1 MDNEN
6 IKNINFNLTE
16 EIEEQLENLKMKDK
30 IIDSKIE
37 DLMIDLHNNCEF
49 MGNRMTA
56 MSELIKEKTDEEIK
70 ASTVN
75 YRKAYDTL
83 IKVAIL
89 ISIVGILNFAMLL
102 FILINH

>member
-37 DLMIDLHNNCEF
+37 DLMIDLHNNLVEY
-49 MGNRMTA
+49 N
-56 MSELIKEKTDEEIK
+56 
-70 ASTVN
+70 
-75 YRKAYDTL
+75 
-83 IKVAIL
+83 
-89 ISIVGILNFAMLL
+89 
-102 FILINH
+102 

>member
-1 MDNEN
+1 MNNEN
-6 IKNINFNLTE
+6 TKNININLTE
-16 EIEEQLENLKMKDK
+16 EIEEQLENLKIKDK

-49 MGNRMTA
+49 MGNRMAA